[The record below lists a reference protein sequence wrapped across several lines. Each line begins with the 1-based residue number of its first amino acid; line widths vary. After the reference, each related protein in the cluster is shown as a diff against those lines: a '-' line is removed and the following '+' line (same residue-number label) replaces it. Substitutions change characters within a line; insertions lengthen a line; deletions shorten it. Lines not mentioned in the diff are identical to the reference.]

1 MKEECNRLFVAYKPT
16 GLSSNKFLGQIKR
29 KYNVKKAGFSG
40 TLDPFAKGVLIIAF
54 GQFTKLFRFLNK
66 KKKSYRA
73 TLWIGAT
80 SATLDTERIEK
91 VENIMPFAPDSLA
104 IITKSMCGEIEYLPP
119 KFCAKKIDGKRAYT
133 LARSGIDFELN
144 KIKST
149 IYDFKILH
157 YMHPF
162 LTFEISISEGGY
174 IRSMGAI
181 IASKFGFDGAL
192 SSLERLSEGNFV
204 YENERELNPLDFIA
218 LQENYYLGDIS
229 DIELGRK
236 LSVNDFEHK
245 SDGIY
250 KLVHLDELSVLEIK
264 EEEVKYLLNKVKLC

>member
-1 MKEECNRLFVAYKPT
+1 M
-16 GLSSNKFLGQIKR
+16 SSNRFLGQIKR
-29 KYNVKKAGFSG
+29 RYNVKKAGFSG

-73 TLWIGAT
+73 TLWLGA
-80 SATLDTERIEK
+80 SSPTLDTERIEK
-91 VENIMPFAPDSLA
+91 VENIMPFASDSLA
-104 IITKSMCGEIEYLPP
+104 IISKSMCGEIEYLPP
-119 KFCAKKIDGKRAYT
+119 KFCAKKVDGKRAYM
-133 LARSGIDFELN
+133 LARSGEEFELN

-162 LTFEISISEGGY
+162 LTFEITISEGGY
-174 IRSMGAI
+174 IRSMGEI
-181 IASKFGFDGAL
+181 IAHKFGFDGIL
-192 SSLERLSEGNFV
+192 SSLERLSEGDFV
-204 YENERELNPLDFIA
+204 YENERVLNPLDFIA
-218 LQENYYLGDIS
+218 LQENHYLGDIS

-236 LSVNDFEHK
+236 LSVNDFEHT
-245 SDGIY
+245 SEGIY

>member
-1 MKEECNRLFVAYKPT
+1 
-16 GLSSNKFLGQIKR
+16 
-29 KYNVKKAGFSG
+29 
-40 TLDPFAKGVLIIAF
+40 
-54 GQFTKLFRFLNK
+54 
-66 KKKSYRA
+66 
-73 TLWIGAT
+73 
-80 SATLDTERIEK
+80 
-91 VENIMPFAPDSLA
+91 
-104 IITKSMCGEIEYLPP
+104 
-119 KFCAKKIDGKRAYT
+119 
-133 LARSGIDFELN
+133 
-144 KIKST
+144 
-149 IYDFKILH
+149 
-157 YMHPF
+157 MHPF

-174 IRSMGAI
+174 IRSMGEI

-204 YENERELNPLDFIA
+204 YENERGLNPLDFIA
-218 LQENYYLGDIS
+218 LQENYYLGDRS